1 LRSFSF
7 TALILIL
14 IVCAAAPAG
23 ARQYSNRIIAVIN
36 GEAITMFE
44 LNQRM
49 RPFLNQ
55 IEGKDLNE
63 AEQEAVRGLQKQVL
77 DQMIDDIL
85 LEQEIEKIDIE
96 VNESEIEN
104 RIRTMRQKL
113 DAQGQTLDDFLRL
126 EGYDMEE
133 LKSRIRDEIL
143 KHKLVGFWV
152 RRKVVVTQEEIENY
166 YEENKADYQQERRVA
181 VRLIVPAE
189 SQPADQLR
197 RRIVQGELSFDEAA
211 DIYSQGPGVGDGG
224 YIGFLN
230 WKDLAPEW
238 KDALSGLEAGDV
250 SRPFVTQGREA
261 LLQVVEIES
270 GEAPPLEEVREEIK
284 DEIFEKKYSEQLDEY
299 IGGLREKAV
308 IDIKI

>member
-1 LRSFSF
+1 MRSFSF
-7 TALILIL
+7 TALIIIL
-14 IVCAAAPAG
+14 IVCVAAPAG
-23 ARQYSNRIIAVIN
+23 AREYSNRVIAVIN
-36 GEAITMFE
+36 GDIITKFE

-49 RPFLNQ
+49 RPFLDQ
-55 IEGKDLNE
+55 IKGKELNE
-63 AEQEAVRGLQKQVL
+63 AEQEAVRGLQKKML

-96 VNESEIEN
+96 VTEAEIEN

-113 DAQGQTLDDFLRL
+113 DAQGQTLDDFLSL
-126 EGYDMEE
+126 EGYDLEE

-152 RRKVVVTQEEIENY
+152 RRKVVVTREEIENY
-166 YEENKADYQQERRVA
+166 YEENKAEYQRERRVA

-189 SQPADQLR
+189 SQPTDELR

-211 DIYSQGPGVGDGG
+211 DIYSQGPGVGEGG

-238 KDALSGLEAGDV
+238 KDALSGLESGDI

-284 DEIFEKKYSEQLDEY
+284 DEIFEKKYSERLDEY